1 MRSVASLTKFQGLT
15 EYTSSVKLPNIKED
29 NGPMLRNMKLR
40 AKFMTVFLA
49 VGIVPFATIGVIS
62 KMVTGRAL
70 EAQAFRQLVSVREM
84 TKKELTDY
92 FNGVFQE
99 MKIISRSK
107 DVQELFNLLSSLDAS
122 NPQPDG
128 PVDVTIPQYLQIYE
142 QHGKN
147 LIQFW
152 KDRGYADIFLICA
165 DHGHVLFSCL
175 KESDLG
181 TNLSRGPY
189 KDSALARLWE
199 KIVRT
204 KKPAMIDFEPYAPS
218 GNKPAAFAGYPVL
231 GNQDTLIGI
240 VAFQLSGRHIN
251 AITNQ
256 RGGMGKTQVT
266 YLVGPDKLMRS
277 DVFMNS
283 DRFSVEA
290 SFANP
295 QIGMVDTEAVRDA
308 LSGRTGEKMT
318 LDYDGHRVLSA
329 YSPLKIDDLNWA
341 ILSEIEKDEA
351 YGSVNSLQW
360 IMGTVAVVGAGL
372 IVIVAFMITR
382 SIVYPIK
389 KSTRFAKRISEGD
402 FTEMLDMDQED
413 EIGIL
418 SKALNAMVAN
428 LRKVIG
434 QIAHG
439 VETLSAASTELS
451 AISRQMSANAGH
463 TYDLSGNVA
472 AASEEMSANMASV
485 AAATEQTSTNV
496 NMVAAASEEMTATI
510 NEISRNAEKARNITH
525 RAVTDAL
532 SASQTVDALGKAA
545 REIGKVTEVIADI
558 SDQTNLLAL
567 NATIEA
573 ARAGDAGRGFA
584 VVANEIKELARQ
596 TALATDEI
604 KTRIEGIQDST
615 TGTVIQIQQI
625 SKVIHDIDDIV
636 SSIATAVEE
645 QSITTNEIAAN
656 VCEAARGIY
665 EANQNVSQS
674 SNVALSIA
682 REISGVNQAGEEISA
697 NSSQVS
703 LSADELKKLA
713 KELKDMVEIFKI
725 VKT

>member
-1 MRSVASLTKFQGLT
+1 
-15 EYTSSVKLPNIKED
+15 
-29 NGPMLRNMKLR
+29 MLRNMKLR

-49 VGIVPFATIGVIS
+49 VGIVPFATIGIIS
-62 KMVTGRAL
+62 RVVTSKAL
-70 EAQAFRQLVSVREM
+70 EAQSYRQLVTVREM
-84 TKKELTDY
+84 MKKEVKNY
-92 FNGVFQE
+92 FDSAFQE

-107 DVQELFNLLSSLDAS
+107 DVLELFNLVNNLDTTQM
-122 NPQPDG
+122 QPDG
-128 PVDVTIPQYLQIYE
+128 PFDITIPQYQQMSEHY
-142 QHGKN
+142 GKN
-147 LIQFW
+147 IIQFW

-165 DHGHVLFSCL
+165 DHGHVLFTCL

-181 TNLSRGPY
+181 TNLNQGPY
-189 KDSALARLWE
+189 KDSGLARLW
-199 KIVRT
+199 KKVVQTR
-204 KKPAMIDFEPYAPS
+204 KPAIVDFQPYTPS
-218 GNKPAAFAGYPVL
+218 KNKPAAFAGYPVF
-231 GNQDTLIGI
+231 GNQETLIG
-240 VAFQLSGRHIN
+240 VVVFQLSTEHIN

-256 RGGMGKTQVT
+256 RDGMGKTEVT
-266 YLVGPDKLMRS
+266 YLVGTDKLMRS
-277 DVFMNS
+277 DAFMNS
-283 DRFSVEA
+283 DRFSVKA

-295 QIGMVDTEAVRDA
+295 ETGNVDTEAVREA
-308 LSGRTGEKMT
+308 LAGRTGEKMIR
-318 LDYDGHRVLSA
+318 DYDGHWVLSA

-360 IMGTVAVVGAGL
+360 FMGTVAIIGTAI
-372 IVIVAFMITR
+372 IVFVAFLITR

-402 FTEMLDMDQED
+402 FTELLDLDQGD

-418 SKALNAMVAN
+418 SKALNAMVTN
-428 LRKVIG
+428 LRKMIG
-434 QIAHG
+434 QIALG

-451 AISRQMSANAGH
+451 AISRQMSANASQ

-472 AASEEMSANMASV
+472 AASEEMSANMTSV
-485 AAATEQTSTNV
+485 AAATEQTSSSV
-496 NMVAAASEEMTATI
+496 NMLAAASEEMTVTI
-510 NEISRNAEKARNITH
+510 NEISRNAEKARNITNH
-525 RAVTDAL
+525 AVADAQI
-532 SASQTVDALGKAA
+532 ASQTVDELGKAA

-596 TALATDEI
+596 TAQATDEI
-604 KTRIEGIQDST
+604 KIRIEGIQNST
-615 TGTVIQIQQI
+615 SGTVAQILQI
-625 SKVIHDIDDIV
+625 SKVIHDIDEIV

-645 QSITTNEIAAN
+645 QSITTNDIAGN

-665 EANQNVSQS
+665 EVTQNVSQS
-674 SNVALSIA
+674 STVALSIA
-682 REISGVNQAGEEISA
+682 REISGVNQAGEEIST

-713 KELKDMVEIFKI
+713 KELKELVDIFKM
-725 VKT
+725 